1 MIAPARTKQQTV
13 RCAVYTRKSVVEGL
27 DRDFNTLDAQREAGE
42 AYVVSQKGNGWVCLP
57 DHFDDGGFTGSNLDR
72 PALARLMDD
81 IKAGRVDCVAV
92 YKVDRLSR
100 SLLDFSRLVEV
111 FDKYK
116 VSFVSVTQPINTADS
131 TGRLMLNILLSFAQF
146 ERETIADRTR
156 DKVCAARRKGKWTG
170 GIPVLGYDVHPDGG
184 KILVNED
191 EAPMVREIFRLYL
204 QHKSLQ
210 KVVAELNRRGW
221 TTKSWTTKS
230 GRLREGTPF
239 TKSTLARFLANPV
252 FMGCVNHKGQVYPG
266 EHRGIIRKS
275 TFGQVQT
282 ILSENQKTGSFKSK
296 NKYGHLLKGL
306 IRCGACNA
314 AYIPT
319 SKRRGSRVYRYYTCS
334 SAQKKGWKTC
344 PHPNISADKLEKL
357 IVEQIRIIGLD
368 SKLQAET
375 LKQVRKLAR
384 QQASTL
390 DSEAKRLRGQVGK
403 LEAEKTGL
411 LRALA
416 GGEACGTAISG
427 RMAELETN
435 AATLA
440 TRLAEVD
447 RECEALDQSILDP
460 NDLTKALGLFDPI
473 WDVLF
478 PAEQARIIELLIREI
493 EYNGK
498 SMSLAVTF
506 HPVGIKAL
514 AGEVAKEASA

>member
-1 MIAPARTKQQTV
+1 MIAPAKTKQQTV

-27 DRDFNTLDAQREAGE
+27 DQDFNTLDAQREAGE
-42 AYVVSQKGNGWVCLP
+42 AYVASQKGNGWACM
-57 DHFDDGGFTGSNLDR
+57 DTRYDDGGFTGSNLDR
-72 PALARLMDD
+72 PAMGRLMAD
-81 IKAGRVDCVAV
+81 IQAGLVDCVVV

-111 FDKYK
+111 FDRHG

-156 DKVCAARRKGKWTG
+156 DKVCAARRRGKWTG
-170 GIPVLGYDVHPDGG
+170 GIPVLGYDVHPEGG

-230 GRLREGTPF
+230 GRLREGTLF
-239 TKSTLARFLANPV
+239 TKSTLARFLANPI
-252 FMGCVNHKGQVYPG
+252 FIGCVNHKGQAYPG
-266 EHRGIIRKS
+266 EHRGIIRKT
-275 TFGQVQT
+275 TFDKVQT
-282 ILSENQKTGSFKSK
+282 ILAENQKTGSFKSK

-306 IRCGACNA
+306 IRCGACNS

-319 SKRRGSRVYRYYTCS
+319 SKQRGSRVYRYYTCS
-334 SAQKKGWKTC
+334 SAQKLGWNTC

-357 IVEQIRIIGLD
+357 IVEQIRIIGSD
-368 SKLQAET
+368 PKLQAET
-375 LKQVRKLAR
+375 LKQVRKVAR
-384 QQASTL
+384 QQASTME
-390 DSEAKRLRGQVGK
+390 SEVKRLRGQVEK
-403 LEAEKTGL
+403 IETEKTGL

-416 GGEACGTAISG
+416 GGEASGTAISG
-427 RMAELETN
+427 RMADLEN
-435 AATLA
+435 KAATLA

-447 RECEALDQSILDP
+447 RERDTLDQSSLNP
-460 NDLTKALGLFDPI
+460 NDLTKALGLFEPI

-498 SMSLAVTF
+498 DQSLAVTF

-514 AGEVAKEASA
+514 ASEVAEEASA